1 MKSLVARRFGRLKVT
16 AFAGFGRGVS
26 RPFWCCLCDCGNT
39 CRVEGRLLL
48 GTKDS
53 AKHRQVSCGCARADP
68 EVRRK
73 ARLKVPPKKRA
84 AICRK
89 MREAVTKK
97 SRAYS
102 MDVLRAA
109 ELLGVS
115 EQRVEIMAKDGILGY
130 TYRKGTLWVS
140 SENVASLIASQER
153 NQKRCKYELAGIAK
167 ASAKRMP
174 WPEDHFQVNPLERVQ
189 GVQSINFVRQSHKH
203 RQDQDVTPND

>member
-1 MKSLVARRFGRLKVT
+1 MKSLVGRRFGRLKVT

-48 GTKDS
+48 GTKDT

-68 EVRRK
+68 EVRRR
-73 ARLKVPPKKRA
+73 ARMTIPREKRA

-89 MREAVTKK
+89 MRKAVT
-97 SRAYS
+97 RRNAAYS
-102 MDVLRAA
+102 MDGARAA

-115 EQRVEIMAKDGILGY
+115 EERVSILASSGVLAY

-140 SENVASLIASQER
+140 SEDVATLIATQER
-153 NQKRCKYELAGIAK
+153 NKKRCSMEIAGIAR
-167 ASAKRMP
+167 ASAKYARGA
-174 WPEDHFQVNPLERVQ
+174 H
-189 GVQSINFVRQSHKH
+189 
-203 RQDQDVTPND
+203 